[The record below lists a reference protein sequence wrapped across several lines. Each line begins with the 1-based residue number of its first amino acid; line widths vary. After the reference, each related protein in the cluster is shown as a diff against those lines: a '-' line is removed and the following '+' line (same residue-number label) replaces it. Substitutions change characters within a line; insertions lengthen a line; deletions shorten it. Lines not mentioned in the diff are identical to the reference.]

1 MKSLHH
7 ASLGLL
13 LFGLMGG
20 QQVLAATPTCV
31 GNETKLSWPA
41 TNPVWEM
48 CWLRP
53 GQSVGPDG
61 SGLEVRDVHYN
72 GIPVMRRMH
81 APLLFAEYRG
91 SGTGGICYRDWKND
105 DANTLAVPA
114 VRNTLGTPPFG
125 SFAKTSCDRSDQPTA
140 SFGTCPYG
148 LSMPGASCG
157 SGVMIEDLGDEV
169 RLTTQY
175 AAAWYMY
182 TSRFAFFKDGRI
194 QPFFGFGNTDG
205 TNNGITH
212 WHHNYW
218 RFEFNID
225 GDGDQMMSENGV
237 DKTTEFSALRNLT
250 GGVNGGPTTWE
261 VRNATS
267 GRGYRLVPGSGD
279 YVVPTNQSGRGLH
292 TVDVMGTKQIDG
304 EYGDR
309 TDNDLGACQMNQG
322 ALVNGQAI
330 DHTTVALY
338 YRVAVRDST
347 ANNWPPGCTSGNC
360 VAQDS
365 MVCKNTG
372 PMLVPFGD
380 WSDYIHVSGL
390 EGPINGA
397 TP

>member
-13 LFGLMGG
+13 LLGLMGG
-20 QQVLAATPTCV
+20 QQALAATPTCS
-31 GNETKLSWPA
+31 GSETKLSWPA

-53 GQSVGPDG
+53 SQSAGPDG

-72 GIPVMRRMH
+72 GIPVARRMH
-81 APLLFAEYRG
+81 APLLFAEYRN
-91 SGTGGICYRDWKND
+91 SAGGNCYRDWKDEN
-105 DANTLAVPA
+105 ANILSVPA

-125 SFAKTSCDRSDQPTA
+125 SYARTACDRSLDPTA
-140 SFGTCPYG
+140 SYGTCPYG
-148 LSMPGASCG
+148 LSVPGATCG
-157 SGVMIEDLGDEV
+157 SGVTIEDLGDEV

-175 AAAWYMY
+175 TAGWYMY
-182 TSRFAFFKDGRI
+182 SSRFAFFKDGRI
-194 QPFFGFGNTDG
+194 QPYFGFGNMDG
-205 TNNGITH
+205 TYNEVTH

-225 GDGDQMMSENGV
+225 GDGDQMISENGV
-237 DKTTEFSALRNLT
+237 DKTTEFSALRNPT

-267 GRGYRLVPGSGD
+267 GRGYRLIPGSGD
-279 YVVPTNQSGRGLH
+279 YVVPTNESGRGFH
-292 TVDVMGTKQIDG
+292 TVDVMATKQIDG

-309 TDNDLGACQMNQG
+309 TDNNLGACQMNQG

-347 ANNWPPGCTSGNC
+347 ANNWPPGCSGSSC
-360 VAQDS
+360 IAQDS

-390 EGPINGA
+390 EGPINGVS
-397 TP
+397 P